1 LSTGVLPMYR
11 LRATPPPMIFSR
23 FPPDSPLVAKRR
35 GHYSTTAAPS
45 VENIHLPNKIALG
58 RRRSLSLDDLGKSNY
73 NSSSSRMTPDVSLSN
88 LCDTEDDL
96 SDFTEEENFDAL
108 LNKDDDREL
117 LSGSATSGGCSS
129 NTTGS
134 GTEPEVSSLSTIRES
149 SPTEQRS
156 VEEWSPTPNEE
167 EQIEVFKNCSTESV
181 PRPVLNNTNSASNST
196 IPRSQS
202 HPSGFVQNYWAK
214 WKNRIKK

>member
-1 LSTGVLPMYR
+1 MGTGVLPMYR

-88 LCDTEDDL
+88 LCDKE
-96 SDFTEEENFDAL
+96 
-108 LNKDDDREL
+108 DDREL

-134 GTEPEVSSLSTIRES
+134 GT
-149 SPTEQRS
+149 
-156 VEEWSPTPNEE
+156 
-167 EQIEVFKNCSTESV
+167 
-181 PRPVLNNTNSASNST
+181 
-196 IPRSQS
+196 
-202 HPSGFVQNYWAK
+202 
-214 WKNRIKK
+214 

>member
-1 LSTGVLPMYR
+1 
-11 LRATPPPMIFSR
+11 MIFSR
-23 FPPDSPLVAKRR
+23 FPPDSPLVSKRR

-45 VENIHLPNKIALG
+45 VENIHLPTKLALG
-58 RRRSLSLDDLGKSNY
+58 RRRSLSLDDLGMKSNY
-73 NSSSSRMTPDVSLSN
+73 NTSSSARMTPDVSLSN

-108 LNKDDDREL
+108 LNNKDDDREL

-149 SPTEQRS
+149 SPVEQRS
-156 VEEWSPTPNEE
+156 AEEWSPTPNED
-167 EQIEVFKNCSTESV
+167 EQIEVFRNCSMESV
-181 PRPVLNNTNSASNST
+181 QRPVLNNTNSASNSS

-202 HPSGFVQNYWAK
+202 HPTGFVQNYWAK
-214 WKNRIKK
+214 WKNRIRK

>member
-1 LSTGVLPMYR
+1 M
-11 LRATPPPMIFSR
+11 
-23 FPPDSPLVAKRR
+23 
-35 GHYSTTAAPS
+35 
-45 VENIHLPNKIALG
+45 
-58 RRRSLSLDDLGKSNY
+58 KSNY
-73 NSSSSRMTPDVSLSN
+73 NSSRMTPEVSLSN

-96 SDFTEEENFDAL
+96 SDFTEEENFDSL
-108 LNKDDDREL
+108 LNNKDDEREL
-117 LSGSATSGGCSS
+117 HSGSATTGGCSS

-149 SPTEQRS
+149 SPTDQRS
-156 VEEWSPTPNEE
+156 VEEWSPDPNEE
-167 EQIEVFKNCSTESV
+167 EQIEVFKNCSMESV

-214 WKNRIKK
+214 WKSRIKK